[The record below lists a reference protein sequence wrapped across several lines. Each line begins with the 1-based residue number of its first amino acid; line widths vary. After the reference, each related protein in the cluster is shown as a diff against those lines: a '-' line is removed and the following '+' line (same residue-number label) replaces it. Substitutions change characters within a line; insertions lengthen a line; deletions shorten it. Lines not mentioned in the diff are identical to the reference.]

1 MSVFSFGRWPRASS
15 ELSRGATL
23 EVSPKKSKSRPTR
36 RKARRR
42 IPAWVFSVILHF
54 SAVALLSF
62 FGLRGDEPPSIT
74 PNPLKIALSPGQ
86 STPSLRQAQQPAHP
100 PSHRTWSPSTDRLE
114 RNPPLPQIPSGAS
127 SPQIEAPDFPVNGST
142 SQGST
147 YLGYLRSQIES
158 HKKYPREAVLRRE
171 EGLVEVSLTLQKNGR
186 LTDLSI
192 SQSASPVLDRA
203 ALDAIRA
210 LPDLPAP
217 PADLQ
222 APLNLKIPIRFELR
236 PHFRK

>member
-1 MSVFSFGRWPRASS
+1 MSVFSFGRWPGTSS

-42 IPAWVFSVILHF
+42 IPAWGFSVILHI

-62 FGLRGDEPPSIT
+62 FGLPGDEPPSIT
-74 PNPLKIALSPGQ
+74 PSPLEIALSPGQ
-86 STPSLRQAQQPAHP
+86 STPSLRQTQQSAHP

-171 EGLVEVSLTLQKNGR
+171 EGRVEVSLTLQKNGR
-186 LTDLSI
+186 ITDLFI

-203 ALDAIRA
+203 ALEAIRA